1 MFPSDFKLPP
11 NVVDA
16 MKFNDF
22 LIYTVQDPYQYTT
35 PSKEPT
41 YTAYGVRFQD
51 NKSFKVGG
59 PAEKGFYPHRSL
71 VVLVHAMRLAQ
82 EAPPLPILTIPV
94 PDYDGFKLT
103 VSRVPNIGEQLFVGK
118 AEKNGMVI
126 EDQHA
131 EAERLVI
138 NLRLKIDRYEALFT
152 TLRGINQTWEATKN
166 INYRKMSEDETLS
179 RQLNQQ
185 MAEAESPGPL
195 IQLAVLDEFEKD
207 LKKFEARSK
216 EKKSQRDEKGR
227 YSKSDSNVSGA
238 V

>member
-1 MFPSDFKLPP
+1 MSNPSVKVPP
-11 NVVDA
+11 NAVDSIWY
-16 MKFNDF
+16 NDF
-22 LIYTVQDPYQYTT
+22 LIYTIQDPYQYTT

-59 PAEKGFYPHRSL
+59 PAERRFHPHRSL

-152 TLRGINQTWEATKN
+152 TLRGINQIWEATKD
-166 INYRKMSEDETLS
+166 INYRKMSEDEALS
-179 RQLNQQ
+179 RQTNQQ

-195 IQLAVLDEFEKD
+195 IQLAD
-207 LKKFEARSK
+207 LEPRSK

-227 YSKSDSNVSGA
+227 YSKPDSNMSGS